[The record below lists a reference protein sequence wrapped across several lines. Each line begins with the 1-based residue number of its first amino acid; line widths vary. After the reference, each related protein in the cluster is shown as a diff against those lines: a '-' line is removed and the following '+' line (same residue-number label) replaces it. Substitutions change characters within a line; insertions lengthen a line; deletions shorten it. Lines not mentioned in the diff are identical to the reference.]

1 MGREKY
7 SAEEA
12 IEVNDHQYIVTV
24 PTGKKVIVRAAKK
37 IEKEFWETVSLN
49 GMDAE
54 PYDPDTDKSSYDS
67 YTFTQ
72 LKMSAKGFKIK
83 IPKEYAFNER
93 CIACNKEHSWNMPLR
108 FYTKKEKDLYD
119 YLYPMKGRAT
129 YIKNLIRED
138 MKKQNKLKKKQD
150 KEA

>member
-1 MGREKY
+1 MGRKKY
-7 SAEEA
+7 SAEEVA
-12 IEVNDHQYIVTV
+12 EVNDHQYIVTV
-24 PTGKKVIVRAAKK
+24 PTGKKVLVRAAQKT
-37 IEKEFWETVSLN
+37 EEEFWEIVSLN

-54 PYDPDTDKSSYDS
+54 PYDPDADKLSYDS

-72 LKMSAKGFKIK
+72 LKMCAKGFKIR

-93 CIACNKEHSWNMPLR
+93 CIAYNKEHSWNMPLR

-150 KEA
+150 KED